1 MTNRIENTIEINAA
15 PTIIWKALTQPTL
28 MRQWMGEPEM
38 GIEVYT
44 DWQVN
49 GPIFISGFH
58 HIKFENKGIVL
69 QYDINRVLEYSH
81 FSSISRLV
89 DIPENYSI
97 IRFVL
102 TPIENHTIL
111 TLTIDNFPTETIFKH
126 LEFYWRTTITLIK
139 EFIEKQMEVLYP
151 RPDSY

>member
-15 PTIIWKALTQPTL
+15 PAIIWEALTQPTL

-38 GIEVYT
+38 GIEVHT

-49 GPIFISGFH
+49 SPILISGFH
-58 HIKFENKGIVL
+58 HVKFENKGIVL
-69 QYDINRVLEYSH
+69 RYDINSVLEYSH
-81 FSSISRLV
+81 FSSVSRLV

-102 TPIENHTIL
+102 TPIENYTIL
-111 TLTIDNFPTETIFKH
+111 TLTIDNFPTEIIF
-126 LEFYWRTTITLIK
+126 
-139 EFIEKQMEVLYP
+139 
-151 RPDSY
+151 